1 MNRYLPPTCQF
12 PFIYE
17 EIQNSKGRESPIL
30 CSSFPEKVQ
39 NQVCLWKL
47 NLEGIGKASATSNTG
62 PMLSQRGTT
71 VSVSPSKNSQGQF
84 HQDRWGELQ
93 QTVVRIAFISCF
105 FFFSVLLN
113 TMLQISMQSNG
124 ICLQFYSSPN
134 FALGGSHQLSIVL
147 LFSINIKLL
156 VFFLFFLRFVLLKL
170 GKTSVKV

>member
-1 MNRYLPPTCQF
+1 MDRYLPPTCQF

-17 EIQNSKGRESPIL
+17 EIQNSKCRESPVL

-39 NQVCLWKL
+39 NQACLWKL
-47 NLEGIGKASATSNTG
+47 NLQGIGKASATSNTG

-93 QTVVRIAFISCF
+93 QTVVRIAFISI

-113 TMLQISMQSNG
+113 TMIQISVQSNG

-156 VFFLFFLRFVLLKL
+156 VFFFFRFVLLKL